1 MSVEVPSSEQTIPW
15 RRNRNWLWVFV
26 TFGALAC
33 LSGVIIWVWKRTE
46 PLSTVERLNEAR
58 ALWGQRR
65 PSDYDLKIARTVMYK
80 SSDGSTGTI
89 VDKYFVQVRNGQVT
103 GFLVNGRE
111 PEPLFKTDGSRSL
124 DAELR
129 QRESYDISGLFDAIE
144 EFMAMDAREGR
155 KSFLRARF
163 DKSDGHLMLFSRQV
177 DGLRNPY
184 IQVDLKRVP

>member
-15 RRNRNWLWVFV
+15 RRNRNWIWVFAV
-26 TFGALAC
+26 MALLAV
-33 LSGVIIWVWKRTE
+33 LAIGINWAWNSTQ
-46 PLSTVERLNEAR
+46 PLTPQRLKEAQ

-65 PSDYDLKIARTVMYK
+65 PADYDLKLAFTVM
-80 SSDGSTGTI
+80 SASADGSKSTR
-89 VDKYFVQVRNGQVT
+89 VDKYLVQVRGGQIVAFLMNGK
-103 GFLVNGRE
+103 E
-111 PEPLFKTDGSRSL
+111 PDPLFRPDGTRNV
-124 DAELR
+124 DAERR
-129 QRESYDISGLFDAIE
+129 QRASYDIAGLFDVIE